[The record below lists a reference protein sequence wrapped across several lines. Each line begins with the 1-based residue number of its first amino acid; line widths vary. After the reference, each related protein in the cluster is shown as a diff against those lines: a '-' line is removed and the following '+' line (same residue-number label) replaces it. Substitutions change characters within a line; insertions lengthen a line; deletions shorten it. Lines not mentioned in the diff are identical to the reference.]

1 MRNVLAALVAV
12 AAVGAVVWFGW
23 TSLSV
28 RTAPRE
34 VGPGAPDV
42 LAAFVDA
49 FNAGDDQ
56 AMTDLVHP
64 DDRVG
69 LDGLLNATATMRT
82 ELDLA
87 GVALILREVDEGES
101 RATASTTVSVTLAD
115 LPGPTDTPGDAPA
128 TEDGTAAP
136 TDPSPTAT
144 AAPSAAPSTTEA
156 TRDPTPGAGRD
167 VGSLAWTA
175 SIEAIRRR
183 SGWFVQVDR
192 ASLHPQLTGTTTFV
206 RREVDTPRASI
217 LAADGTPLT
226 VHGDLETLG
235 IEPGQV
241 RDEAVLRERW
251 AEVLPQSVALL
262 DEVLARDDLVPTWFY
277 PVVSLPS
284 ADVDA
289 AWSRLRTLPSVIRT
303 TADDPGATATTT
315 TAQHVLG
322 SVGAPGEG
330 ALAEELGVAPDAVVG
345 LNGLERVFEDRLV
358 GSETVQVVLETAE
371 GVLVEELGEAQVD
384 PSSPV
389 TTSLDT
395 RIQAAVEA
403 ALQGVENQVAVVA
416 VRTDGGIAAS
426 ASRPLAGYNRAW
438 EGTYPPGDMFMPIT
452 AATLVRSGRDLDTPV
467 ECPAEASRSGAV
479 ATSPRPLSGDVRLR
493 QALAAGCDTSLAILG
508 ADLAPE
514 SLVDMAAEFG
524 WDEAPT
530 LPLAAATPTFPTPG
544 DTAETVRA
552 AIGQARVETTP
563 LHLATVGAEL
573 LSGDRL
579 TPWLVGDDA
588 VDPRRIPIDTS
599 GLVDVA
605 RAAAVDGSGATIS
618 TRDVGI
624 IVGTAPVTGADT
636 VHSWALMLVDDV
648 GIAVLVEDSGGDL
661 DLVRRIG
668 RRVEA
673 ELAARGPAATPNPQP
688 GTTEPTPQPGT
699 TEPSPQPGT
708 TESTPQPGAT
718 DSSTA
723 PTEPTPSTTDPPTP
737 TTPVPTPTAVE
748 APTAAGPR
756 GAPVVGDR
764 IANGRRPTPTSSSP
778 DRGSP

>member
-1 MRNVLAALVAV
+1 MRNVIAALVAV

-49 FNAGDDQ
+49 FNTGDDQ

-69 LDGLLNATATMRT
+69 LDGLLDATATMRT

-87 GVALILREVDEGES
+87 DVALILREVDEGES

-115 LPGPTDTPGDAPA
+115 LPGPTGTPGDAPA

-144 AAPSAAPSTTEA
+144 GAPSAAATEA
-156 TRDPTPGAGRD
+156 TPDPTPDAGRD

-192 ASLHPQLTGTTTFV
+192 ASLHPQLTGTTSFV

-251 AEVLPQSVALL
+251 AEVLPQSVDLL
-262 DEVLARDDLVPTWFY
+262 DEVLAGDDLVPTWFY

-284 ADVDA
+284 AEVEA
-289 AWSRLRTLPSVIRT
+289 AWSRLRTLPGVIRT

-358 GSETVQVVLETAE
+358 GSDTVQVVLETAE
-371 GVLVEELGEAQVD
+371 GVAVEELGEAQVD

-403 ALQGVENQVAVVA
+403 ALQGVEDQVAVVA

-524 WDEAPT
+524 WEEAPT

-579 TPWLVGDDA
+579 TAWLVGDDA

-673 ELAARGPAATPNPQP
+673 ELAARGPAATP
-688 GTTEPTPQPGT
+688 TPQPGT
-699 TEPSPQPGT
+699 TEP
-708 TESTPQPGAT
+708 TPQPGAT

-723 PTEPTPSTTDPPTP
+723 PTEPTPSTTDRSTP
-737 TTPVPTPTAVE
+737 TTPVLTPTAAE

-764 IANGRRPTPTSSSP
+764 IPAGRRPTPTSSSP
-778 DRGSP
+778 DRASP